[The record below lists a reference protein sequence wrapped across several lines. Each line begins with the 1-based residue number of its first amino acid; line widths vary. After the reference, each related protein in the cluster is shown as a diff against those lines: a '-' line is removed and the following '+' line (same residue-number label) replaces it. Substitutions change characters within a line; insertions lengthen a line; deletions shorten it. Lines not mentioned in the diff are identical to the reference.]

1 MLYLCLLILF
11 FLIPRWKLKEIVCL
25 NAARRRSGLDLYWLN
40 IALLAKLVLV
50 GKTCAARLTEREAE

>member
-1 MLYLCLLILF
+1 MSG
-11 FLIPRWKLKEIVCL
+11 
-25 NAARRRSGLDLYWLN
+25 SGLGALVAAQDWISELN